1 MRIFQTKNIIY
12 ILKRANQSASN
23 RNFSFILFFFNLK
36 FYDVTVRRIL
46 VRTTC
51 NIINFRA
58 PNLSP
63 RATMVPLSW
72 LIVT

>member
-23 RNFSFILFFFNLK
+23 RNFSFNLFLNLK